1 MLMLSRKTTE
11 CVQIG
16 DRVILT
22 VLEVRGNRVRI
33 GITAPKEITVRRG
46 EPPRTILPV
55 EEVHA

>member
-33 GITAPKEITVRRG
+33 GITAPKEITVRRR
-46 EPPRTILPV
+46 ELPRANSPV